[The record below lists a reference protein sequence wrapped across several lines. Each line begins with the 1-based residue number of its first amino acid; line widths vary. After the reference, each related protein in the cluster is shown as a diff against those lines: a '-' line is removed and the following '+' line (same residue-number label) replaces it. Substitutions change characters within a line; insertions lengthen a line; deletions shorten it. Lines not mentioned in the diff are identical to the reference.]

1 MRRNPLRLL
10 SRAVFLLVIS
20 SRPAVALADPP
31 LQLPLSTQE
40 TSGPLTLTVR
50 HRIEWNR
57 PAGTLSWRRLEADL
71 PGEARLSVVPG
82 FFDLRSTETQQIGL
96 RLQMRDGSIEAD
108 PLIAIGKDWSSPVR
122 IQLQPRDVAW
132 VDPEVRATSLSV
144 DLRAEL
150 DSRLLEGPLRTLQR
164 LDVFRI
170 EVKSVTAGL
179 FEIRDIEAR
188 GRWLRPSWTL
198 EEVRASAFSGRLRIE
213 GEGVWEAGS
222 PPLVSLALELEGLD
236 LHELLRAFNIPKADQ
251 IRARM
256 SGSMHIKAEG
266 RSWEILDFDL
276 HADEGSVYLD
286 RQLIYDI
293 LAPSF
298 SEVLTQ
304 EQVAQTLNSVFGD
317 AKMIPFEEM
326 SFRGSLAP
334 DALRLR
340 LPLRNEAL
348 DLDIEPRID
357 RVLLWDIW
365 DKLIET
371 GLENV
376 RGFEVR

>member
-1 MRRNPLRLL
+1 MWKNPLSLL
-10 SRAVFLLVIS
+10 PCAVLLLVIL
-20 SRPAVALADPP
+20 SRPAPALEDPP

-40 TSGPLTLTVR
+40 TSGPLSLTVR
-50 HRIEWNR
+50 HRIEWDR
-57 PAGTLSWRRLEADL
+57 SAGTLSWRRLEADL
-71 PGEARLSVVPG
+71 PGEARLRVVPG

-96 RLQMRDGSIEAD
+96 RLEMQDGSIEAD
-108 PLIAIGKDWSSPVR
+108 PFITIGKDWGSPVR
-122 IQLQPRDVAW
+122 IQLRPRDVAW
-132 VDPEVRATSLSV
+132 IDPEVRVTSLSV

-150 DSRLLEGPLRTLQR
+150 NSLLIEGPLRTLQR

-170 EVKSVTAGL
+170 GVESVTAGL
-179 FEIRDIEAR
+179 YEIRDIEAR

-222 PPLVSLALELEGLD
+222 PPSVSLALELEGLD
-236 LHELLRAFNIPKADQ
+236 LHELLRVFNIPKADQ
-251 IRARM
+251 VRAKI
-256 SGSMHIKAEG
+256 SGSMHVKAEG
-266 RSWEILDFDL
+266 RRWEILDFDL
-276 HADEGSVYLD
+276 HGDEGSVYLD

-304 EQVAQTLNSVFGD
+304 KQVEQTLNSVFGN
-317 AKMIPFEEM
+317 AKMIPFVEM
-326 SFRGSLAP
+326 SFQGSLAP
-334 DALRLR
+334 EALRLR
-340 LPLRNEAL
+340 LPLRNAAL

-357 RVLLWDIW
+357 RALLWDIW

-371 GLENV
+371 GLDNV
-376 RGFEVR
+376 RDFEVR